1 MRRWNSKFTSSIHY
15 VRILEKY
22 NNLLEHDGK
31 VNAAKFFREEIV
43 PLVPGYS
50 ASSWFSY
57 LQRTKTAAGLIRI
70 RAAGSLT
77 PSTEQ
82 ETRLTGNIVSNQ
94 EATQRGISY
103 ALNLGAKFYEDLM
116 TKYRNDPNSLT
127 AYEQRIMSDSIFK
140 AMKSQDSRIHALGKV
155 REDSREQAKFEH
167 AFQDAATVE

>member
-15 VRILEKY
+15 VRILKKY
-22 NNLLEHDGK
+22 NNLFEHDGK

-82 ETRLTGNIVSNQ
+82 ETRLTGNIVSDRKS
-94 EATQRGISY
+94 TQIGIPS
-103 ALNLGAKFYEDLM
+103 ALILGARFFEDL
-116 TKYRNDPNSLT
+116 LT
-127 AYEQRIMSDSIFK
+127 
-140 AMKSQDSRIHALGKV
+140 
-155 REDSREQAKFEH
+155 
-167 AFQDAATVE
+167 

>member
-1 MRRWNSKFTSSIHY
+1 MK
-15 VRILEKY
+15 
-22 NNLLEHDGK
+22 
-31 VNAAKFFREEIV
+31 
-43 PLVPGYS
+43 
-50 ASSWFSY
+50 
-57 LQRTKTAAGLIRI
+57 
-70 RAAGSLT
+70 
-77 PSTEQ
+77 
-82 ETRLTGNIVSNQ
+82 RLTGNIVSNQ